1 MKAKLFVCAALVVL
15 TAACNKGPAASKSA
29 TPAPGSTAGT
39 AATPAGS
46 GQPGAPG
53 QPNAATPPKPV
64 PAQLPDVIA
73 RVNGE
78 DVKKGELDR
87 MIKTMEQ
94 QAGAPVPAERRD
106 EIYRGAID
114 RLVTY
119 TLLKQEGK
127 NKGVKIDDAEIDAK
141 VKEVRSQFPTQEA
154 FEKALK
160 DRDMTLDSFKT
171 DARADLTVNKVMEGA
186 VANVPGPTDA
196 EAKDFYEKNPDK
208 FKQDEQVRAS
218 HILVRVAPDA
228 DAKAKAQAKT
238 EIDSVLKQ
246 VKSGGDFGKL
256 AQQHSQDPSAAQGG
270 DLGYFPRGQ
279 MVPEFDKVAF
289 SLPVGQTSG
298 IVTTQFG
305 YHILKVTDKKPARTV
320 PFEEAVPKIK
330 EYLEQTKKQ
339 QAADAYIDGLKK
351 KSKIDILV

>member
-1 MKAKLFVCAALVVL
+1 LKAKLFVCATLVAL
-15 TAACNKGPAASKSA
+15 TAACNKGAAASKSA
-29 TPAPGSTAGT
+29 APAPGST

-53 QPNAATPPKPV
+53 QPNAPTPPKPV

-73 RVNGE
+73 HVNGE
-78 DVKKGELDR
+78 DVKKGDLER

-94 QAGAPVPAERRD
+94 QAGAPVPADHRD

-127 NKGVKIDDAEIDAK
+127 NKGVKIDDKEIDAK
-141 VKEVRSQFPTQEA
+141 VQEVRSQFPTQEA

-171 DARADLTVNKVMEGA
+171 DARADLTVNKVMEGV

-218 HILVRVAPDA
+218 HILIRVAPNA
-228 DAKAKAQAKT
+228 DAKAKVQAKA

-246 VKSGGDFGKL
+246 LKSGGDFAKL

-289 SLPVGQTSG
+289 SLDVGQTSG

-305 YHILKVTDKKPARTV
+305 YHILKVTDKKPAGTV
-320 PFEEAVPKIK
+320 TFEAAVPKIK

-339 QAADAYIDGLKK
+339 QAADAFIDGLKK
-351 KSKIDILV
+351 KSKIDVLI